1 MQGVAANN
9 TGGFEVKVYTTNNR
23 GFTPEELAER
33 AVEKLISI
41 SETADPMVKAQA
53 MVFKEQIK
61 QVMVFYMNESI
72 RAYKT
77 TLCAELAKQGHADM
91 AKIISNI

>member
-1 MQGVAANN
+1 MQGVQGAAVE
-9 TGGFEVKVYTTNNR
+9 GFDVKVYTTNHR

-41 SETADPMVKAQA
+41 SDTADPMVKAQA
-53 MVFKEQIK
+53 MVFQDQIR
-61 QVMVFYMNESI
+61 QLMTFYMHESI

-77 TLCAELAKQGHADM
+77 TLCAQLAKQGHSDM
-91 AKIISNI
+91 AKIISNL

>member
-1 MQGVAANN
+1 MQGVAAKN
-9 TGGFEVKVYTTNNR
+9 TDAFDVKVYTTNNR

-72 RAYKT
+72 RSYKT

-91 AKIISNI
+91 AKIIINI